1 MVVVA
6 PVAFK
11 LFYNIIITI
20 YFRNRWTVAVASRER
35 LCVCLCVCVCV
46 CVRER
51 ERERVCRKSESMR
64 VGVLV
69 FESVF

>member
-20 YFRNRWTVAVASRER
+20 YFLNRWTVAVASRER
-35 LCVCLCVCVCV
+35 LCVCV

-51 ERERVCRKSESMR
+51 EREREREMI
-64 VGVLV
+64 G
-69 FESVF
+69 